1 MIRAGI
7 LAAVP
12 SLSACASSDKAADA
26 PKPASAS
33 AAAAA
38 TPGPDRCT
46 AGYVALTFDDGPT
59 PMTSA
64 YVQALAAAGNTRATF
79 FLTGAHAEKDPG
91 TVRALV
97 EAGHAVGNHS
107 YAHPY
112 LDQEGEPKAFN
123 ELLGTN
129 QIVKSAAGSAPTLF
143 RPPFGRTNAQIRDD
157 ARRLG
162 MTGSPVDHRFLRL
175 QGHPRGRDHPQ
186 RPRRPARR
194 HHPAARGIPGD
205 RRRDSGD
212 RQGPRR
218 PGAVHREGGAV
229 QHHHRGLAGPN
240 PQRRRRILVTRAPR
254 PTHGPAAGRARSART
269 AGRPPRK
276 VRKPITPNG
285 MR

>member
-1 MIRAGI
+1 MAVKRSVPRRRIGTALIGAGI

-26 PKPASAS
+26 PKPPSAS

-38 TPGPDRCT
+38 PPGPDRCA

-107 YAHPY
+107 YSHPY

-162 MTGSPVDHRFLRL
+162 MTEVLWTTDSFDYK
-175 QGHPRGRDHPQ
+175 
-186 RPRRPARR
+186 
-194 HHPAARGIPGD
+194 GIPAD
-205 RRRDSGD
+205 EITRN
-212 RQGPRR
+212 
-218 PGAVHREGGAV
+218 ALAV
-229 QHHHRGLAGPN
+229 QPGGVILLHEGYPATAAAIPAIVKGLADRGLCTGKVVPSSTTIEAWPGQTHN
-240 PQRRRRILVTRAPR
+240 AVAAPW
-254 PTHGPAAGRARSART
+254 
-269 AGRPPRK
+269 
-276 VRKPITPNG
+276 
-285 MR
+285 